1 MPPGLFA
8 FCLKPNRIAYVD
20 LAGIGSDMME
30 DDTPWEVII
39 GDGKIYTLTF
49 VCLLFAG

>member
-8 FCLKPNRIAYVD
+8 FCLQPNRIAYVD
-20 LAGIGSDMME
+20 LARIGSYMME

-39 GDGKIYTLTF
+39 EDGKYAT
-49 VCLLFAG
+49 